1 MISGWLA
8 LIGSVAVCMIGAK
21 VVRHFEDRLAE
32 MEAETKK
39 ETENRK

>member
-32 MEAETKK
+32 MHA
-39 ETENRK
+39 ENRDE